1 MKIMNG
7 ILCLKCNR
15 DNCIPEHDEVGWTC
29 CILCGSTKNSIP
41 NIITGAEAKYSK
53 YD

>member
-1 MKIMNG
+1 MKDIR
-7 ILCLKCNR
+7 CLKCNGN
-15 DNCIPEHDEVGWTC
+15 NCIPEHDKVGFTC

-41 NIITGAEAKYSK
+41 NIITNAAKYSK